1 MNARETAC
9 NLSKKLEKAHE
20 ECEGYKNGQ
29 AQLQSI
35 CDGLQDTISKYAAER
50 KLLKVDNALLRR
62 KIENHIIMSEDFKTE
77 YNTWLD
83 KLNKEVDDG
92 TGKSGQI

>member
-1 MNARETAC
+1 MTKSRED
-9 NLSKKLEKAHE
+9 LSKRLEKAHE
-20 ECEGYKNGQ
+20 EIQ
-29 AQLQSI
+29 
-35 CDGLQDTISKYAAER
+35 
-50 KLLKVDNALLRR
+50 LLRR
-62 KIENHIIMSEDFKTE
+62 KIENHIIMSEEFKTE